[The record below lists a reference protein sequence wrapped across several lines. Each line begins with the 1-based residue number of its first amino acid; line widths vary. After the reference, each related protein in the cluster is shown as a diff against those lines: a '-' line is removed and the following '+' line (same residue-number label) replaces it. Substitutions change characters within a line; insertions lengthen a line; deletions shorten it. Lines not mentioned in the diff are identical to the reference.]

1 MYTDESRYILTGIWI
16 SGIVFVSM
24 LVLGLIRMA
33 YNTLIRPWRL
43 RHSKLTLDDLRNRR
57 RFAANKE
64 GIVMKLLKLT
74 IWISGLAFAGLM
86 AMGIALSIRFNFNGA
101 PIKKIFLAAMD
112 SGNVNLVL
120 DAANVDKTLQELG
133 VTKEEVLNDV
143 TRLISQKERERASIS
158 PDDEAVHAAE
168 YESLCLLRDIL
179 EGKVT
184 RGTAPNPIAQ
194 ADLSQDNSKKAKKK
208 KDKKRKKH

>member
-24 LVLGLIRMA
+24 LVLGLIRMV

-101 PIKKIFLAAMD
+101 PIKKVFLAAMD

-158 PDDEAVHAAE
+158 PDDEVVHAAE

-208 KDKKRKKH
+208 KDKKRKNY